1 MDFKEQLTTWRH
13 YLHQHPETAFE
24 EHVAPRL
31 VADEMRKAGIDVVE
45 GVGKTGVVG
54 TLRCGEG
61 KGCIGIRADMD
72 ALPITEKS
80 THDHVSLNPGKMHGC
95 GHDGHTITLL
105 GAALL
110 LAKEKNF
117 NGTVRFIFQPAPEH
131 FRLQ

>member
-61 KGCIGIRADMD
+61 NVDGSCEPWMASEDFAAFLQHVPGCFLMLGSGRQA
-72 ALPITEKS
+72 TGN
-80 THDHVSLNPGKMHGC
+80 VSLHQNIF
-95 GHDGHTITLL
+95 DYNDDVLEL
-105 GAALL
+105 GARFWAKLAQQR
-110 LAKEKNF
+110 LAK
-117 NGTVRFIFQPAPEH
+117 
-131 FRLQ
+131 